1 MAWAEVGKV
10 SIFISGSIQ
19 TNPEKMSLSCNPD
32 IKQAFAQA
40 LTQVCSESPP
50 QAISPAPTKTYHL
63 HQHSSHL
70 TKTVPGSLGPGGC
83 GFSPQ
88 ALVLC
93 GPSSLLLLLLFFFF
107 LLFRAALAV
116 YRGSQARGR
125 FRTAVAS
132 LHHSLS
138 NTRSEPRLR
147 PTPQLTATL
156 DLNPLSEV
164 RESNLH
170 PHGYQSSPKP
180 TELQWELPGQALFL
194 KTLKAASESHRGC
207 RQIHLHRR

>member
-63 HQHSSHL
+63 HQHSSHP

-107 LLFRAALAV
+107 FFFWPPCMFLVVSRLGVDSELQLPAYTTVSATPDLSLV
-116 YRGSQARGR
+116 CD
-125 FRTAVAS
+125 
-132 LHHSLS
+132 LHHSS
-138 NTRSEPRLR
+138 R
-147 PTPQLTATL
+147 QHWILT
-156 DLNPLSEV
+156 
-164 RESNLH
+164 H
-170 PHGYQSSPKP
+170 
-180 TELQWELPGQALFL
+180 
-194 KTLKAASESHRGC
+194 
-207 RQIHLHRR
+207 